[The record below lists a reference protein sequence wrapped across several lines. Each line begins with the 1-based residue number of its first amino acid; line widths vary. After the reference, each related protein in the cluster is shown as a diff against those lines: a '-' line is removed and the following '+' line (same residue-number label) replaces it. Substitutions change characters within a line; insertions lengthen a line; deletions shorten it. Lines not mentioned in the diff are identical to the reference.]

1 MSFIEGV
8 GDDLL
13 YAFSFLGFLG
23 IIILAWFSSHVNNI
37 HLPATLFIIER
48 RTRLRNDNE
57 QAERESSSPSRDL
70 NSPNEQTPLLSSTNE
85 TSTEHES
92 DNDSSENDEYM
103 YEPTPT
109 SVESNTSQ
117 TQESPL
123 DPNESEFQIATDEQE
138 DQSLRITIKFLN
150 ETQKSI
156 LANANDTIF
165 KVK

>member
-1 MSFIEGV
+1 
-8 GDDLL
+8 
-13 YAFSFLGFLG
+13 
-23 IIILAWFSSHVNNI
+23 
-37 HLPATLFIIER
+37 
-48 RTRLRNDNE
+48 
-57 QAERESSSPSRDL
+57 
-70 NSPNEQTPLLSSTNE
+70 
-85 TSTEHES
+85 
-92 DNDSSENDEYM
+92 SSENDEYM

-165 KVK
+165 KVKR